1 MNTQQPSISW
11 TAQWRH
17 GWDTFWFTP
26 TAPHTLALI
35 RILTGAMLFYTHLVW
50 TLDLAAFLGPDS
62 WISTDTSQ
70 FLQQY
75 NYTWSYLWYVDSP
88 LLLWTTHLAGLG
100 IFAMLTLGLYSRVI
114 TILSWFIALSYC
126 HRLEGALFGL
136 DQINVLLVM
145 YLMISP
151 AGQLYSIDSWRRKR
165 RSGSKKDPPPPSIS
179 ANIATRLIQLHL
191 CVIYLFGG
199 IGKMRGV
206 EWWDGSAS
214 WFTLANPEYQSLDM
228 TWLASHYL
236 ILSAITH
243 LTVFWETFYCL
254 LIWPRLTRPVM
265 LGLAVVIHG
274 GIALCLGMITFGCVM
289 LIANMAFLS
298 PATTDKFVSRLLRGR
313 AGDSP

>member
-1 MNTQQPSISW
+1 MNTQQPSIRW
-11 TAQWRH
+11 TAQWHH

-26 TAPHTLALI
+26 AAPHTLALI
-35 RILTGAMLFYTHLVW
+35 RILVGAMLFYTHLIW
-50 TLDLAAFLGPDS
+50 TLDLAAFLGPES

-75 NYTWSYLWYVDSP
+75 NYTWSYLWYIDSP

-100 IFAMLTLGLYSRVI
+100 IFAMLTVGMYTRVA
-114 TILSWFIALSYC
+114 TILAWLIALSYC

-151 AGQLYSIDSWRRKR
+151 AGQAYSLDSWRNK
-165 RSGSKKDPPPPSIS
+165 RSGSGKEVSTTIS

-214 WFTLANPEYQSLDM
+214 WFALANPEYQSLDM
-228 TWLASHYL
+228 TWLASHHL

-265 LGLAVVIHG
+265 LALAVVIHG
-274 GIALCLGMITFGCVM
+274 GIALCLGMVTFGCVM
-289 LIANMAFLS
+289 LIANLVFLS
-298 PATTDKFVSRLLRGR
+298 PATTDRLLRRLRQGR
-313 AGDSP
+313 GGDAS